1 MSLASLLTETIDIER
16 GSTAAASSGNLGGH
30 VVTWATTYDDL
41 PSSRPQ
47 HPSGRTIIDAQRR
60 NLMVNATFYTSTP
73 VTVATGDRVAWNGL
87 KYLVQWAEDM
97 GGQNRVYA
105 IHTQLKS

>member
-16 GSTAAASSGNLGGH
+16 GTTAAASNTNLGGH
-30 VVTWATTYDDL
+30 VVTWATTYDDI
-41 PSSRPQ
+41 PASRPQ
-47 HPSGRTIIDAQRR
+47 HPSGRTQVEALRR
-60 NLMVNATFYTSTP
+60 NLMVSATFYTSTP
-73 VTVATGDRVAWNGL
+73 VTVQTGDRVAWNSL

-105 IHTQLKS
+105 IHTVLKS

>member
-16 GSTAAASSGNLGGH
+16 ATTAAASPSNLGGH
-30 VVTWATTYDDL
+30 VKTWATAYDDL

-47 HPSGRTIIDAQRR
+47 HPSGRTQTEMMRR

-73 VTVATGDRVAWNGL
+73 VTVQTGDRVAWNGL
-87 KYLVQWAEDM
+87 KYLVQWAEDC

-105 IHTQLKS
+105 IHTLLKS

>member
-16 GSTAAASSGNLGGH
+16 GTTAAASNTNLGGQ
-30 VVTWATTYDDL
+30 VVTWANAYAAI

-47 HPSGRTIIDAQRR
+47 QPGGRTAAEAMRR

-73 VTVATGDRVAWNGL
+73 IVLATGDRVAWNGL
-87 KYLVQWAEDM
+87 KYLVQWGEDM
-97 GGQNRVYA
+97 GGQNRVFA

>member
-16 GSTAAASSGNLGGH
+16 GTTAAASSTNLGGH
-30 VVTWATTYDDL
+30 AVTWATAYDDI

-47 HPSGRTIIDAQRR
+47 QPSGRTVTEAMRR
-60 NLMVNATFYTSTP
+60 NLTVNATFYTSTP
-73 VTVATGDRVAWNGL
+73 VTAQTGDRVAWNSL
-87 KYLVQWAEDM
+87 KYLVQWVEDC

>member
-1 MSLASLLTETIDIER
+1 MSLASLLIETIDIER
-16 GSTAAASSGNLGGH
+16 ATTAAASSSNLGGQ
-30 VVTWATTYDDL
+30 VKTWATTYTAL

-47 HPSGRTIIDAQRR
+47 HPSGRTQTEMVRR

-73 VTVATGDRVAWNGL
+73 VTVATGDRVAWSGL

-97 GGQNRVYA
+97 GGQNRVFA
-105 IHTQLKS
+105 LHTLLKS